1 MNGDDINNRLTL
13 DYEGICADIEQ
24 ILEDIG
30 GMCADQYFVKALGA
44 KAIKT
49 IRDGEDAIR
58 RRLHGDFQLVVIGD
72 FKRGKSTLINALL
85 GETAVPTAVTPETV
99 TINRLSFSDTPR
111 IEAILKNRKRVS
123 LSKPELARETLE
135 GLIDRLPA
143 PIDFID
149 VRLNNESLRDVTI
162 VDTPGI
168 GDLMKAFDEQVADY
182 LVNADAIIYVVSAR
196 SPLSYTE
203 QVFLST
209 AIMPQSFSRVFLVV
223 NMADSLETVENLQ
236 KVRELVENRT
246 GAISD
251 KIYVYLLSALDEFC
265 RKQELNR
272 PEPLLAETL
281 ENNFLEFETSL
292 QNDVFLQK
300 DIIKSTRG
308 IALTRILLG
317 NLLSRIGLVQSSI
330 RASIDKLEQ
339 KEDFFQNQ
347 DTIMRA
353 NIEKHRET
361 LSDSITEM
369 TAEAKNWMRV
379 FLERLKEEIEGLG
392 DTADVSDL
400 QRYFQFYLMDH
411 IKNAIQ
417 SCTQKHQKEVG
428 DLLLDSAKAISG
440 EISQSA
446 FGSIQTQISDCIT
459 DISWTNVDTAMFAG
473 DVFLSMSGLAAAVGP
488 LMLVGQAIAGIV
500 RQKTL
505 AKKQTDVITPVLQ
518 AFPSIVSGVLENI
531 DTIYVQIRKNALIK
545 LDELYQNQVEV
556 SEEAIDHA
564 RQIVS
569 DENGKVQDVL
579 EFLNETL
586 QTVQGYTQRLE
597 GYD

>member
-123 LSKPELARETLE
+123 LSEPELARETLE

-236 KVRELVENRT
+236 KVRELVENRA

-330 RASIDKLEQ
+330 KASIDKLEQ

-446 FGSIQTQISDCIT
+446 FGSIQTQISDCIA

-500 RQKTL
+500 RQKKL